1 MRPTESFV
9 GQPIRALQAMLRVIA
24 EDDPSH
30 PKLVPDGIYGPET
43 MAAVSHFQRRHG
55 LGVTGVTDL
64 PTWETIVSHYHPALI
79 RVTSAQP
86 LDIILEPG
94 QVLCKGQCN
103 PHVYL
108 VQAMLAVLSEVY
120 HSIPSPTHSGLLDD
134 ATSDAIAM
142 LQSLSTLPMTGEM
155 DKVTWKHLAL
165 QYPLAATRS
174 APGR

>member
-9 GQPIRALQAMLRVIA
+9 GQPIRALQAMLRDIA

-142 LQSLSTLPMTGEM
+142 LQSLSALPMTGEM

>member
-165 QYPLAATRS
+165 QYPLAASRS